1 MRAKIDEKLAE
12 LETIHKISN
21 EPVFDFFC
29 TFLLISD
36 PNTHVESETG
46 GTELAFPESDAE
58 VGGGLIVYA
67 DGAEFCFQET
77 PVGGAMFLEE
87 AEPGNNFLFS

>member
-1 MRAKIDEKLAE
+1 MCAKIDAKLAE
-12 LETIHKISN
+12 LETIRKIFK
-21 EPVFDFFC
+21 ETVLDFFC
-29 TFLLISD
+29 TFWLISD

-67 DGAEFCFQET
+67 GAEFCFQET

-87 AEPGNNFLFS
+87 AEPGNYFLFS